1 MLMPRE
7 TLYLMRI
14 NIQPMCGISFC
25 DLMLRSA
32 VVRWSHLRSKLK
44 DHFAYRTVPCKR
56 SRCHVA
62 HQALGNQPGQCWWLS
77 SEPYIITR
85 GPYRPVPFSPP
96 IFDPCFLMVGWFMM
110 ENPTTM
116 DDLGVSPFW
125 EPRLCFLFTSNV
137 WLLGAP
143 ISWAFHDPLLVPSS
157 RPWPVS
163 SPPLYPSL
171 GSKMKLDI
179 SLRFGDLKKHTHSK
193 SFKWTSNF
201 RFKLHHIWIIW
212 KLDILLGFGSNLKTD

>member
-1 MLMPRE
+1 MPRE

-44 DHFAYRTVPCKR
+44 DHFAYRTVPCKW

-62 HQALGNQPGQCWWLS
+62 HQALGNQPGQSWWLS

-125 EPRLCFLFTSNV
+125 ETSILNNSTVFFLN
-137 WLLGAP
+137 P
-143 ISWAFHDPLLVPSS
+143 
-157 RPWPVS
+157 
-163 SPPLYPSL
+163 
-171 GSKMKLDI
+171 GSKACFAPLDAVRRCV
-179 SLRFGDLKKHTHSK
+179 SHGARKKRVERLL
-193 SFKWTSNF
+193 SFAALECENPEKPLVFWEQRRIPQT
-201 RFKLHHIWIIW
+201 KDYIVIYYI
-212 KLDILLGFGSNLKTD
+212 